1 MTEQEK
7 KAIILDLLSKIKV
20 LIDTM
25 MTKTQNAQEI
35 AVDQF
40 YLEMY
45 WAQVKMLKS
54 TAAQ

>member
-35 AVDQF
+35 TVDQF

-45 WAQVKMLKS
+45 WNQIKILKS
-54 TAAQ
+54 ATE